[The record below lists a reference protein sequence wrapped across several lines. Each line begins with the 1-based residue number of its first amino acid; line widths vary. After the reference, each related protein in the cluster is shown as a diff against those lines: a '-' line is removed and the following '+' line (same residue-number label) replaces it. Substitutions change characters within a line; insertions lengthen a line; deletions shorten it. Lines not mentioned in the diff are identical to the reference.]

1 MVCANADTSCK
12 QLMQTDAEAAVLC
25 LINEQR
31 AAVGVAPLTLNL
43 KLVSA
48 ARQQAKDAATIKWW
62 GPGADVHTNPV
73 TGSTPAIRI
82 KAAGYCPGEATPPM
96 AENAYWASYVTGN
109 ETLVTP
115 QAAVNWWM
123 GSQGHRTTLLDPVY
137 RETGVAVV
145 PGIPDKGS
153 DAPGGYI
160 FVQTFGGCS
169 TPEVAHV
176 GDGWAWGVN
185 NKGQLGDGTT
195 INRLTPVRP
204 PNFTGIVAV
213 AGGGYHSLAITSD
226 GRVWSWGFNE
236 VGQLGDSSTNDRSTP
251 DKVVELSD
259 VTAIAGGGF
268 HSLALKSDG
277 TVWAWGSNS
286 YGQLGD
292 GTNDNRPRPV
302 KMLGFQGK
310 IIAISAGF
318 LHSLVLRED
327 GQILG
332 CGRNEY
338 GALGLGTTMN
348 WSIPVELQELS
359 RVTAIAAGFDH
370 SLALTSDGNVWSC
383 GANACG
389 QLGDGTKTNRL
400 SRIQV
405 MVPGGPVAK
414 IAAGGV
420 HSLALQ
426 AANFGSG
433 AAMRMGSWAMAI
445 RLTPCLPCSPIS
457 LA

>member
-1 MVCANADTSCK
+1 MVGRGGSK
-12 QLMQTDAEAAVLC
+12 
-25 LINEQR
+25 
-31 AAVGVAPLTLNL
+31 
-43 KLVSA
+43 
-48 ARQQAKDAATIKWW
+48 
-62 GPGADVHTNPV
+62 VHINPV
-73 TGSTPAIRI
+73 TNSTPGIRI
-82 KAAGYCPGEATPPM
+82 KAAGYCPGEDTPPM
-96 AENAYWASYVTGN
+96 NENAYWATYFTSN
-109 ETLVTP
+109 QTLITP

-123 GSQGHRTTLLDPVY
+123 NSAGHRKTLLDPVY
-137 RETGVAVV
+137 GETGVAVV
-145 PGIPDKGS
+145 SGIPETGVEAD
-153 DAPGGYI
+153 GGYI

-292 GTNDNRPRPV
+292 GTNDNRSKPV
-302 KMLGFQGK
+302 QMKVAK
-310 IIAISAGF
+310 SIAIAAGF
-318 LHSLVLRED
+318 SHSLVLRDD
-327 GQILG
+327 GQIFG
-332 CGRNEY
+332 CGDNEY
-338 GALGLGTTMN
+338 GVLGLGTTMN
-348 WSIPVELQELS
+348 WSIPVQLQELMH
-359 RVTAIAAGFDH
+359 VTAIAAGFAH
-370 SLALTSDGNVWSC
+370 SLALTSDGNVWAC
-383 GANACG
+383 GANRCG
-389 QLGDGTKTNRL
+389 QLGDGTTINRL